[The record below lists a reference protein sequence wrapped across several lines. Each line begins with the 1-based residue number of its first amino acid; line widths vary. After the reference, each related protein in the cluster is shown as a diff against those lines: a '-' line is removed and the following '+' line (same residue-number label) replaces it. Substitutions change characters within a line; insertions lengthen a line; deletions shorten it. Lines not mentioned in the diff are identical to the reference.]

1 MRGGSRENGSIIAG
15 MRLFWIAIV
24 VLAAL
29 LPMAP
34 MILCAI
40 LIAVGLLSP
49 DAFSRP
55 PFFEDILSDAQPV
68 ALLALSHFRAPPA
81 RVHFA

>member
-1 MRGGSRENGSIIAG
+1 
-15 MRLFWIAIV
+15 MRLFWIGLL

-29 LPMAP
+29 LPIAP
-34 MILCAI
+34 I
-40 LIAVGLLSP
+40 LIGVVLAAGLIWP
-49 DAFSRP
+49 DASSRP
-55 PFFEDILSDAQPV
+55 RSFTEVLSDAQPV